1 MAQLNKTDDVPKGKK
16 SKTNEGVTCIK
27 LDPSCKSVSSFA
39 DLDEVLKEYGMR
51 ERDRTRFM
59 RATHQKVT
67 SNIIT
72 SIKEASKNQSKYKLM
87 SRMCEI
93 QSNDDCRNVEAAD
106 FTNKLDLN
114 YDQWIANKESNEE
127 QFKKELADILQVDAF
142 TIQIKDTKKGSVVI
156 EWVYQ
161 IVFRVHDFVHQCP
174 RVPIDYDMKP
184 DDQIEVKW
192 RNTWYPTTVVR
203 VQYDHT
209 QPGKSFEVRYNPL
222 HGTNRFWN
230 NSETFNTVKQVTRL
244 KLPNRGYFVINGN
257 IVQRRIEWTPPPLC
271 AVSNANN
278 ANGLAVG
285 DHVFVKPRNG
295 RVWYRCEVIEISINH
310 QGKSIKVIYL
320 IKNNTTWLKLF
331 ERANVARI
339 SLHDPR
345 P

>member
-1 MAQLNKTDDVPKGKK
+1 MVSQTRCFGSIKYVRWNVQFIHQKRCSFTQTLRIFSNLNMGKGNK
-16 SKTNEGVTCIK
+16 SKTDKGVTCTK
-27 LDPSCKSVSSFA
+27 SGPSCKSSVSSFK

-72 SIKEASKNQSKYKLM
+72 SIKEASKDQSKYKLM

-161 IVFRVHDFVHQCP
+161 IGF
-174 RVPIDYDMKP
+174 
-184 DDQIEVKW
+184 
-192 RNTWYPTTVVR
+192 
-203 VQYDHT
+203 
-209 QPGKSFEVRYNPL
+209 G
-222 HGTNRFWN
+222 
-230 NSETFNTVKQVTRL
+230 
-244 KLPNRGYFVINGN
+244 
-257 IVQRRIEWTPPPLC
+257 
-271 AVSNANN
+271 
-278 ANGLAVG
+278 
-285 DHVFVKPRNG
+285 
-295 RVWYRCEVIEISINH
+295 
-310 QGKSIKVIYL
+310 
-320 IKNNTTWLKLF
+320 
-331 ERANVARI
+331 
-339 SLHDPR
+339 
-345 P
+345 